1 MAVVIAGVEKGSP
14 AARAGITAGETLL
27 TIGGNEIVDVLDY
40 RFYMMERKLR
50 LQLQSGDGSLR
61 EVTIRKGEY
70 DDLGL
75 LFDSY
80 LMDRQRSCR
89 NKCVFCFIDQMPPGM
104 RDTLYFKD
112 DDARMSFLYGNYIT
126 LTNLTEHDIE
136 RTIRMK
142 ISPINISVHT
152 TNPELRCKM
161 MNNRFAGEA
170 LQIMR
175 RFADAGIVL
184 NAQLVLCPGL
194 NDGDELRRSLRD
206 LSGLAPALQTVSC
219 VPVGLT
225 RFRDGLYPLRP
236 YTAEEAAAT
245 IDLIDSF
252 GDEQQRRTGERLFY
266 ASDEF
271 YILAGRP
278 IPPASFYG
286 EFGQLE
292 NGVGMLALQKQQFRE
307 ALEDFDGDDAERSLS
322 LATGLAAAPFLQ
334 VLVDEAAEK
343 WHNLRCRI
351 YPVRNDFF
359 GETITVAGL
368 VTGTDLMAQLKGREL
383 GRVLLIPDVML
394 KFHEDVF
401 LDDVSVEQVEQ
412 ELGVPVK
419 IVQAGDGYA
428 LLEALLENG
437 KA

>member
-50 LQLQSGDGSLR
+50 LQLQNADGVLR

-170 LQIMR
+170 LQIMQ

>member
-50 LQLQSGDGSLR
+50 LQLQGRDGSLR

-70 DDLGL
+70 EDLGL

-126 LTNLTEHDIE
+126 LTNLTGHDIE

-225 RFRDGLYPLRP
+225 RFRDGLYPLRS

-292 NGVGMLALQKQQFRE
+292 NGVGMLALQEQQFRE
-307 ALEDFDGDDAERSLS
+307 ALEDFDGDEAERSLS
-322 LATGLAAAPFLQ
+322 LATGFAAAPFLQ
-334 VLVDEAAEK
+334 ALVDEAAEK

-368 VTGTDLMAQLKGREL
+368 VTGTDLMAQLKGKEL

-401 LDDVSVEQVEQ
+401 LDDVSVEQVER